1 MRRTLALFAL
11 VCVVAAGQLAAQAAP
26 PPPSVPAVA
35 TLAASFAEVASY
47 VAKSA
52 EQMPEADFAFRPTP
66 EVRSF
71 GQLIGHVAEVNY
83 LVCSLVLG
91 ESNPGENIERDKS
104 AKADLAEALRGSLA
118 TCRRAFAMSDGEAAA
133 TVALWGSEQPRLAG
147 LTIVLTHTWEH
158 YGNLVTY
165 LRLKGRVPP
174 SSRPPA

>member
-11 VCVVAAGQLAAQAAP
+11 LCVASAGQLAAQAAP

-52 EQMPEADFAFRPTP
+52 EQLPEADFTFKPTP

-71 GQLIGHVAEVNY
+71 GQLFGHVAEVNY

-91 ESNPGENIERDKS
+91 ERNPGENVERDTT
-104 AKADLAEALRGSLA
+104 AKADLIAALRGSFA
-118 TCRRAFAMSDGEAAA
+118 TCQRAFAMTDGEAAA
-133 TVALWGSEQPRLAG
+133 PVTLWGTEQPRLAG

-174 SSRPPA
+174 SSQPQT